1 MSRQKVNSN
10 VVDLDN
16 PTNQLV
22 LTFVKYSTYST
33 TPAMVKCTCFS
44 SASSTF
50 IKIYH
55 ILGLKTSFSKFKRI
69 KVMQSMFSNY
79 VEIKL

>member
-1 MSRQKVNSN
+1 MSRQKVNN
-10 VVDLDN
+10 NAVDLDD

-44 SASSTF
+44 SVSSTF

-55 ILGLKTSFSKFKRI
+55 ILGFKTSFSKFKSI
-69 KVMQSMFSNY
+69 KVRQSMFSIY
-79 VEIKL
+79 SEIKL